1 MWLLW
6 IQGHSDSSNQSS
18 SSDSRSTC
26 RLIKT
31 VICVEVRRI
40 RCHQC
45 GSFARERI
53 DFCPDTHV
61 SYTKWLTKYVL
72 ALRAHMSISAVAD
85 FTGLHWDTV
94 KDIEKRYLAKKYAK
108 ISLRGV
114 RKLGI
119 DEVYL
124 GKKLSY
130 ITVVRDLEKGAVIFV
145 GIDSLRRV
153 YAAF

>member
-1 MWLLW
+1 
-6 IQGHSDSSNQSS
+6 
-18 SSDSRSTC
+18 
-26 RLIKT
+26 
-31 VICVEVRRI
+31 
-40 RCHQC
+40 
-45 GSFARERI
+45 
-53 DFCPDTHV
+53 
-61 SYTKWLTKYVL
+61 
-72 ALRAHMSISAVAD
+72 MSISAVAD